1 MFDIRLIREV
11 PEDFDRGLA
20 RRGLAPQAESLI
32 AVDEAR
38 RAAMTAVQ
46 EAQAERNEASKAIG
60 KAKAAGED
68 ASAIIAKVGALKGK
82 IQEGE
87 DEVRRLTEQLDSVLA
102 EIPNLPDAS
111 VPDGADEDENVE
123 LRRVGEQPEFSFEAR
138 EHFDVGEALGG
149 LDFERAAKLSGSR
162 FVVLTGQVARLERAI
177 GQFMI
182 DLQTL
187 EHGYTEVA
195 PPTLVRSDAV
205 FGTGQL
211 PKFADDLFKTT
222 TDHWLVPTAEVSLT
236 NLHAGEILDAED
248 LPIRLTALTP
258 CFRSEAGAAGRD
270 TRGMIR
276 QHQFNKV
283 ELVSITEPD
292 KSAEELDRMT
302 GCAEQ
307 VLKRLELPY
316 RVVALC
322 TGDLGF
328 AAEKTYDIEVWL
340 AGQGRYREIS
350 SCSNCGAFQARRMRM
365 RTRARGEK
373 ATRFPHTLNGS
384 GLAVGRALVAV
395 LETYQQA
402 DGSVTVPDVLR
413 SYMGGLE
420 TITPE
425 SGAR

>member
-1 MFDIRLIREV
+1 MFDIRLIREA

-38 RAAMTAVQ
+38 RAAMTVVQ

-68 ASAIIAKVGALKGK
+68 ASAVIAKVGALKGK

-87 DEVRRLTEQLDSVLA
+87 DEVRRLTEQLDGVLA

-111 VPDGADEDENVE
+111 VPAGADEDENVE
-123 LRRVGEQPEFSFEAR
+123 LRRIGEQPEFDFEPH

-182 DLQTL
+182 DLQTS

-195 PPTLVRSDAV
+195 PPALVRSEAV

-276 QHQFNKV
+276 QHQFSKV

-365 RTRARGEK
+365 RTRARDEK